1 MSDEESVDLESDQH
15 GMLSGEPKDMRVVNA
30 YEKQNLLEF
39 NFNFVN
45 RSYSFCL
52 FLFVALGIAV
62 FSLLYIGIFEKSIL
76 AETFIISVI
85 GTIYFILLVIM
96 VVCGREQMLRSPL
109 ILFVSFFIGIT
120 IGFLVGVNLNQV
132 LAHIDDDD

>member
-62 FSLLYIGIFEKSIL
+62 FTLLYIGIFEKSIL

-132 LAHIDDDD
+132 LAHIDDD

>member
-62 FSLLYIGIFEKSIL
+62 FTLLYIGIFEKSIL

>member
-1 MSDEESVDLESDQH
+1 MSDEESLDLESDQH

-62 FSLLYIGIFEKSIL
+62 FTLLYIGIFEKSIL

>member
-15 GMLSGEPKDMRVVNA
+15 GMLSGEPKDMRVVHA

-62 FSLLYIGIFEKSIL
+62 FTLLYIGIFEKSIL